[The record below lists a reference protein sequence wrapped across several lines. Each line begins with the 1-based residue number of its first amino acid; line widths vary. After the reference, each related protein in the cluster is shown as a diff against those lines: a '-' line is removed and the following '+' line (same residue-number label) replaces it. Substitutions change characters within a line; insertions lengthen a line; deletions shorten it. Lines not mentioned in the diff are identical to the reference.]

1 MSTPDL
7 GMGAEIWM
15 VSVLRLAVVN
25 TFETL
30 SWISGNLVTPVTY
43 PFGRLRNS
51 LIQIISNIF
60 RKHLEDFSYDLV
72 SNHR

>member
-15 VSVLRLAVVN
+15 VSVLHLAVVN

-30 SWISGNLVTPVTY
+30 SWISSNLTTPVAY
-43 PFGRLRNS
+43 SLGRLRNS

-60 RKHLEDFSYDLV
+60 RKHSEVFSYDLV